1 MSLSSQLAL
10 AQTHH
15 AQGRLTQALEIYQCL
30 LQTEPEAQQ
39 SPQLWWGLALLA
51 WEQGDGRRAE
61 GFFQQAWQYAAPS
74 LPLPNASEFAGL
86 PRDYQRL
93 VLSFVLALIAA
104 WQASPAR
111 SLAHQLA
118 QRLCSYPPTHAEQS
132 CILASLLHALG
143 EHAQALQTCRHSLEI
158 SPSAQA
164 WFVLAQLR
172 FSLGDA
178 RGGSEACRL
187 ALDLDPQHSEAR
199 TLLAHAL
206 LESHQLEEALGQ
218 YEAVLAQKPDFAALH
233 FHLGRMYQSLGQLPE
248 AQRHYHRAQMQALMQ
263 APNLLWELQSR
274 LCYAPLPISQAAL
287 QNSLAALESSLNQP
301 QTPIALAPLQGQ
313 LAQTNLDTLFDLN
326 YLCEDPL
333 PLKRRFGQLFEYEA
347 GPAAP
352 TAPDLTPAE
361 PARPLTMGV
370 LVSPK
375 HEGVFAFVSG
385 QLLAQLDPAEIEV
398 TLLIWPAS
406 EAICA
411 QLLPRL
417 PRQVLSADWAQS
429 VAAVQAQ
436 HFDLVYFWEVGTDP
450 LNYFLPYFRLGRIQ
464 WSSWGSGGSTGH
476 PQIDAFLST
485 HSLEGP
491 QPESRYSEKL
501 YQMQYLPIWYEPRH
515 LTTSGLSRSQL
526 GLPEDAVLAL
536 CPHNLLKLH
545 PDFDAILAEICRQ
558 SPDLKLVLVHSRNP
572 VWNRQL
578 YTRLAES
585 IAPEQLIFLE
595 RLPAPDFLALLQVGD
610 FALDPWPY
618 GAGKLAFEM
627 LGLGLPLLTR
637 PGERLKGR
645 IPTAI
650 YQVLEMPE
658 LLADSEQD
666 YLNQAQRLA
675 QDGDYRAHIRA
686 TLNGRRSRLFANQAA
701 VVELTQVLRQMAQMA
716 Q

>member
-1 MSLSSQLAL
+1 MSLSAHL
-10 AQTHH
+10 AQAMQLHVGGQV
-15 AQGRLTQALEIYQCL
+15 AQALSLYQFL
-30 LQTEPEAQQ
+30 LQTEPEARQL
-39 SPQLWWGLALLA
+39 PQLWWGLALLA
-51 WEQGDGRRAE
+51 WQAGEGRRAE

-74 LPLPNASEFAGL
+74 LPLPNASEFGAF
-86 PRDYQRL
+86 PRDYQQL

-111 SLAHQLA
+111 ALAHQLA

-143 EHAQALQTCRHSLEI
+143 EHAQALQTCRQSLEI

-178 RGGSEACRL
+178 SGGSEACRL
-187 ALDLDPQHSEAR
+187 ALDLDPLHSEAR

-206 LESHQLEEALGQ
+206 LESHQLEAALDQ
-218 YEAVLAQKPDFAALH
+218 YETVLAQKPDFAALH
-233 FHLGRMYQSLGQLPE
+233 FHLGRMYQSLGALPE
-248 AQRHYHRAQMQALMQ
+248 AQRHYHRATEQ

-274 LCYAPLPISQAAL
+274 LCYAPLPASQAAL
-287 QNSLAALESSLNQP
+287 QKSLAGLESSLNQP
-301 QTPIALAPLQGQ
+301 QVAIELAPLQAQ

-347 GPAAP
+347 GPAAHSKPAFTP
-352 TAPDLTPAE
+352 TE
-361 PARPLTMGV
+361 PARPLKMGV
-370 LVSPK
+370 LISPK

-385 QLLAQLDPAEIEV
+385 QLLAQLDPTDIEV

-411 QLLPRL
+411 QLLPSL
-417 PRQVLSADWAQS
+417 PRQILSADWAQS
-429 VAAVQAQ
+429 VASVQAKR
-436 HFDLVYFWEVGTDP
+436 FDLVYFWEVGTDP
-450 LNYFLPYFRLGRIQ
+450 LNYFLPYFRLGKIQ
-464 WSSWGSGGSTGH
+464 WTSWGSGGSTGH

-485 HSLEGP
+485 QNLEGP

-501 YQMQYLPIWYEPRH
+501 YQMQALPLWYEPRH
-515 LTTSGLSRSQL
+515 LPASNLSRSQL

-545 PDFDAILAEICRQ
+545 PHFDAILAEICRQ
-558 SPDLKLVLVHSRNP
+558 NPELKLVLVHSRNP
-572 VWNRQL
+572 VWNRQID
-578 YTRLAES
+578 TRLKQN
-585 IAPEQLIFLE
+585 IAPEQLIFLQ

-637 PGERLKGR
+637 PSKMLKGR
-645 IPTAI
+645 IPTAL

-658 LLADSEQD
+658 LLARSEQD
-666 YLNQAQRLA
+666 YLDKAHRLA
-675 QDGDYRAHIRA
+675 RDRSYREALKA
-686 TLNGRRSRLFANQAA
+686 TLQERRSRLFANQAA
-701 VVELTQVLRQMAQMA
+701 VVELTQVLKQMAQ
-716 Q
+716 